1 MISNKGVTLAWLMEN
16 TGVGFGTSGARGL
29 ITALS
34 DEVCY
39 AYTVGYL
46 KYLRTVN
53 EFQNGTPVAMAGDL
67 RSSTPRI
74 LRACMAAIA
83 DEGGKPDFC
92 GFIPTPALAFYAFN
106 HRIPSLM
113 VTGSHIPDD
122 RNGIKFN
129 RSAGEFLKSDEAAMR
144 SQSITLPEGIFDEQG
159 KLRASVALGNNAAA
173 IDLYQRR
180 YIDFFGENA
189 LSGLRLGIYRHS
201 AVGRD
206 ILENISQ
213 GLGAEILPLGE
224 SKTFIPVDTEA
235 VRLEDI
241 DLGRFWADK
250 YHLDAII
257 STDGDSDRPFMAD
270 ESGAWI
276 RGDVLGIVAANYLG
290 ADCVV
295 TPVSSNTALEKCG
308 WFKKVIRTRIGS
320 PYVIEGLLEGLSE
333 ERSCVC
339 GFEANGGFLLA
350 SPIHKNRRVLA
361 PLPTRDALLPMLCVL
376 ASAREQGI
384 PVSSVMRTLPPRFT
398 FSDRL
403 QNIPAELSRKHLAN
417 FSTGSK
423 EDQLAY
429 VNQLF
434 GPVSGNP
441 LELDFTDGVRMIFS
455 NQEVIHIRPSGNA
468 PELRC
473 YTEADSMARSV
484 EISQSVMNLLRS
496 W

>member
-1 MISNKGVTLAWLMEN
+1 MISNNDVTLAWLMEN

-29 ITALS
+29 ITAMS

-53 EFQNGTPVAMAGDL
+53 EFQDGTPVALAGDL

-83 DEGGKPDFC
+83 DGGGKPKFC
-92 GFIPTPALAFYAFN
+92 GFIPTPALAFYAFS

-129 RSAGEFLKSDEAAMR
+129 RSVGEFLKSDEAAMR
-144 SQSITLPEGIFDEQG
+144 NQSIMLSEGIFDEQG
-159 KLRASVALGNNAAA
+159 LRRSSVELKNDDDAV
-173 IDLYQRR
+173 DLYYRR

-213 GLGAEILPLGE
+213 ALGAEIIALGE

-235 VRLEDI
+235 IRLEDI
-241 DLGRFWADK
+241 DLGRFWAEK

-308 WFKKVIRTRIGS
+308 WFKKIIRTRIGS
-320 PYVIEGLLEGLSE
+320 PYVIEGLLEGISE
-333 ERSCVC
+333 GRSCVC

-350 SPIHKNRRVLA
+350 SPIHKNRQYLA

-376 ASAREQGI
+376 ARACEQGM
-384 PVSSVMRTLPPRFT
+384 PVSAVMKTLPPRFT

-403 QNIPAELSRKHLAN
+403 QNISAELSRKHLAN
-417 FSTGSK
+417 FSTGYK

-429 VNQLF
+429 IDQLF
-434 GPVSGNP
+434 GLISGNP
-441 LELDFTDGVRMIFS
+441 VEIDFTDGVRMTFA
-455 NQEVIHIRPSGNA
+455 NKEVIHLRPSGNA

-473 YTEADSMARSV
+473 YTEADAMVRSV
-484 EISQSVMNLLRS
+484 EINQSVMNLLRL